1 MRFLYLILVLLSI
14 FGFSQPLKAQKNYPI
29 VQIEDFHQNGNL
41 KTQKVFNTEKYINS
55 GKLVLEDYME
65 YYNNQQVRLK
75 FTIKENKLDGELVA
89 YWSNGNLKRKESYKE
104 GKLIEGKM
112 WNRYGKEIAY
122 SKFKLSSFLKT

>member
-1 MRFLYLILVLLSI
+1 MSI

-89 YWSNGNLKRKESYKE
+89 YWNNGNLKRKDLYKE

-112 WNRYGKEIAY
+112 WDKHGKEISH
-122 SKFKLSSFLKT
+122 SKFEIKSILKS